1 MIPKQKNDYTLFR
14 DLSFLILILLI
25 FSIPV
30 NAEKIESFYLENH
43 TGLDFLNGYYKVE
56 VIEISFIPSYVKV
69 NLITG
74 GLERENRLYNN
85 EKSLFNPEP
94 FDIIEINSSSIT
106 ARDAMFTIKYPD
118 SWSSP
123 KKYTVETVVEE
134 KNPNIVLTKS
144 ADKITLNKGEI
155 VEFRINLE
163 NTGNGTAYNLSLD
176 EKLPQ
181 GFTRAPGSGF
191 PPTLQD
197 ELKAGERLELLFALK
212 AVESG
217 TYNIEPTTIKYSSN
231 TSMSNSLL
239 ITVLD
244 EIKEKSNLSTVIT
257 LDKNNIFT
265 GESVKVTVKITNNG
279 NVSAE
284 SILIEGAPPKGME
297 VTEGDLRQVY
307 KKIDPAESED
317 YFATLKAAE
326 PGNYSI
332 ILKTSYSDDSKGFSS
347 DSDSIVVKKNEND
360 YLYILV
366 PAIIIIAAI
375 ALFIIRRH
383 REYSF

>member
-1 MIPKQKNDYTLFR
+1 MIPKQKNDYALFR

-25 FSIPV
+25 FSMPV
-30 NAEKIESFYLENH
+30 NAEKITQYFYLENN
-43 TGLDFLNGYYKVE
+43 TGIDFDNGNYKVE
-56 VIEISFIPSYVKV
+56 VFEI
-69 NLITG
+69 
-74 GLERENRLYNN
+74 N
-85 EKSLFNPEP
+85 EYSDYIRVRAISGKSPDNHTLTVGDPLDLFNT
-94 FDIIEINSSSIT
+94 ITLNLSSIIKKT
-106 ARDAMFTIKYPD
+106 AKIAIEYPD
-118 SWSSP
+118 NWP
-123 KKYTVETVVEE
+123 KPIEYNVEIPVAEE
-134 KNPNIVLTKS
+134 KIPNLVLTKS
-144 ADKITLNKGEI
+144 ADKITLNKGDI
-155 VEFRINLE
+155 VEFKINLE
-163 NTGNGTAYNLSLD
+163 NTGNGTATNLSLD

-181 GFTRAPGSGF
+181 GFTRAPGSSF
-191 PPTLQD
+191 PPALRD

-217 TYNIEPTTIKYSSN
+217 TYNIESTTIKYGSN
-231 TSMSNSLL
+231 TARSNSLS

-244 EIKEKSNLSTVIT
+244 EKKEKSNLSTVIT
-257 LDKNNIFT
+257 LDKNNILT

-284 SILIEGAPPKGME
+284 SILIEGAPSKGME
-297 VTEGDLRQVY
+297 VIEGDLRQVY
-307 KKIDPAESED
+307 KKIDPTESEE
-317 YFATLKAAE
+317 YFVTLKAVE

-347 DSDSIVVKKNEND
+347 DSDSIIVKKNEKD

-366 PAIIIIAAI
+366 PAIIIIVGI